1 MDEQGA
7 LAAIRAIHEV
17 FMLTEAGITGPLA
30 ELGLT
35 PATAQA
41 LWALEPDEEPPSMKT
56 VAGRLHCNAPN
67 LSFVA
72 DQLATRGLVQ
82 RVPDPRDRR
91 SRALVLTE
99 KGLQV
104 RAEVMRVAVASSPL
118 SALDADDMA
127 TLLSVLHKIVPA
139 SSPAQDS

>member
-1 MDEQGA
+1 MDEQA
-7 LAAIRAIHEV
+7 AVAAIRAIHEV
-17 FMLTEAGITGPLA
+17 FMLTEAGATGPLA

-56 VAGRLHCNAPN
+56 VASRLHCNAPN

-99 KGLQV
+99 KGRQV
-104 RAEVMRVAVASSPL
+104 RAEVMRTTVESSPL
-118 SALDADDMA
+118 SSLDSDDVA
-127 TLLSVLHKIVPA
+127 ILLSVLDKIVPV
-139 SSPAQDS
+139 SGGERDS